1 MAAYP
6 LFRLACRVIPAA
18 IAAAWALGPMT
29 AAAQQSPAG
38 VGQSAGTAV
47 DRGLSAELMYRLL
60 VGDIALQRGDGNI
73 AARAY
78 LEAARDTRD
87 PALARRAT
95 EIALSTRQRAT
106 ALQAARLWA
115 ELEPGSERANQLV
128 TSLASGT
135 AGRAEMADD
144 TAELRSRLERALAEA
159 ATSGASIGDAFLQLN
174 RLLAPEPDRM
184 QTWRLIRALAEPYP
198 NLPEAHF
205 AVALAAYN
213 TGLNE
218 ISVAAS
224 AAASVNRALEL
235 KPGWE
240 RAVLLKAEILNKR
253 SPAEAIA
260 WLGDFLKANPGSRPA
275 TGALAQLYVEQKR
288 YAEARALF
296 DRLVTAEPTN
306 EDFRFGAAVLAVQ
319 MKDWASAEAQF
330 EALKRD
336 GYGENGSVELYLA
349 QIAEETGRYDVAIE
363 RYKAVPEG
371 ERGWLARLRIAAM
384 MGKQGRVAEARRY
397 LDDLPAVTVEQ
408 RVQVRQAEA
417 QLLRDANDNAAAYAV
432 LTRALA
438 AQPDDP
444 DLLYDAAMVAE
455 KIDRVD
461 EAIKGL
467 TRLLELQPE
476 NAQAMNALGYTLV
489 DRTPRVEEGF
499 KLVERAHAL
508 SPQDPFILD
517 SLGWAYFRLGKLD
530 DAEKHLR
537 QAMEIRPDPEI
548 AAHLGEVLWA
558 KGERERA
565 TEIWQSQLKATPDHP
580 VLLETVR
587 RLKP

>member
-1 MAAYP
+1 M
-6 LFRLACRVIPAA
+6 V
-18 IAAAWALGPMT
+18 
-29 AAAQQSPAG
+29 
-38 VGQSAGTAV
+38 
-47 DRGLSAELMYRLL
+47 
-60 VGDIALQRGDGNI
+60 
-73 AARAY
+73 
-78 LEAARDTRD
+78 
-87 PALARRAT
+87 
-95 EIALSTRQRAT
+95 
-106 ALQAARLWA
+106 
-115 ELEPGSERANQLV
+115 
-128 TSLASGT
+128 
-135 AGRAEMADD
+135 DD
-144 TAELRSRLERALAEA
+144 TAELRSRLERALADA

-213 TGLNE
+213 TGLVE
-218 ISVAAS
+218 IAVAAN

-260 WLGDFLKANPGSRPA
+260 WLDDFLKANPGSRPA

-288 YAEARALF
+288 YTEARALF
-296 DRLVTAEPTN
+296 DRLVVAEPTN

-319 MKDWASAEAQF
+319 MKDWKSAEAQF

-363 RYKAVPEG
+363 RYNAVPDG
-371 ERGWLARLRIAAM
+371 ERGWLARLRVAAM

-397 LDDLPAVTVEQ
+397 LDELPAVSLEQ

-432 LTRALA
+432 LTKALA
-438 AQPDDP
+438 AHPDEP

-455 KIDRVD
+455 KLDRVD
-461 EAIKGL
+461 EAIRGL
-467 TRLLELQPE
+467 TRLVELQPE

-489 DRTPRVEEGF
+489 DRTPRVDEGF

-537 QAMEIRPDPEI
+537 RAMEIRPDPEI

-580 VLLETVR
+580 VLLETLR
-587 RLKP
+587 RHKP

>member
-1 MAAYP
+1 MVAFPLYRIARRAA
-6 LFRLACRVIPAA
+6 PAA
-18 IAAAWALGPMT
+18 LAAACLLGPAT
-29 AAAQQSPAG
+29 VGAQEPRAEPGPTAGPAAAP
-38 VGQSAGTAV
+38 
-47 DRGLSAELMYRLL
+47 GLSAELMYRLL

-78 LEAARDTRD
+78 IEAARDTRD

-95 EIALSTRQRAT
+95 EIALSTRQRGA
-106 ALQAARLWA
+106 ALQAARLWS
-115 ELEPGSERANQLV
+115 ELDPGSERARDLV
-128 TSLASGT
+128 ASLSSGT

-184 QTWRLIRALAEPYP
+184 QIWRLIRALAEPYP
-198 NLPEAHF
+198 NLAEAHF

-213 TGLNE
+213 TGLTD
-218 ISVAAS
+218 IGTAAS
-224 AAASVNRALEL
+224 AAAAVNRALEL

-253 SPAEAIA
+253 SPTEAIA
-260 WLGDFLKANPGSRPA
+260 FLTDFLKDNPGSRPA
-275 TGALAQLYVEQKR
+275 TGALAQVYVEQKR
-288 YAEARALF
+288 YVEARALF
-296 DRLVTAEPTN
+296 DRLVAADPANT
-306 EDFRFGAAVLAVQ
+306 DFRFGAAVLALQ
-319 MKDWASAEAQF
+319 MKDWTAAEAQF

-363 RYKAVPEG
+363 RYRAVPDG
-371 ERGWLARLRIAAM
+371 ERGWLARLRVATM
-384 MGKQGRVAEARRY
+384 MAKQGRVAEARRY
-397 LDDLPAVTVEQ
+397 LDDLPAVTIEQ

-432 LTRALA
+432 LTKALVDH
-438 AQPDDP
+438 PDDP

-461 EAIKGL
+461 EAVQRL
-467 TRLLELQPE
+467 TRLIELQPE

-537 QAMEIRPDPEI
+537 RAMEIRTDPEI

-587 RLKP
+587 RHQP

>member
-1 MAAYP
+1 MVAFPLYRIARRAA
-6 LFRLACRVIPAA
+6 PAA
-18 IAAAWALGPMT
+18 LAAACLLGPAT
-29 AAAQQSPAG
+29 VGAQEPRAEPGPTAGPAAAP
-38 VGQSAGTAV
+38 
-47 DRGLSAELMYRLL
+47 GLSAELMYRLL

-78 LEAARDTRD
+78 IEAARDTRD

-95 EIALSTRQRAT
+95 EIALSTRQRGA
-106 ALQAARLWA
+106 ALQAARLWS
-115 ELEPGSERANQLV
+115 ELDPGSERARDLV
-128 TSLASGT
+128 ASLSSGT
-135 AGRAEMADD
+135 AGRVEMADD

-184 QTWRLIRALAEPYP
+184 QIWRLIRALAEPYP
-198 NLPEAHF
+198 NLAEAHF

-213 TGLNE
+213 TGLTD
-218 ISVAAS
+218 IGTAAS
-224 AAASVNRALEL
+224 AAAAVNRALEL

-253 SPAEAIA
+253 SPTEAIA
-260 WLGDFLKANPGSRPA
+260 FLTDFLKDNPGSRPA
-275 TGALAQLYVEQKR
+275 TGALAQVYVEQKR
-288 YAEARALF
+288 YVEARALF
-296 DRLVTAEPTN
+296 DRLVAADPANT
-306 EDFRFGAAVLAVQ
+306 DFRFGAAVLALQ
-319 MKDWASAEAQF
+319 MKDWTAAEAQF

-363 RYKAVPEG
+363 RYRAVPDG
-371 ERGWLARLRIAAM
+371 ERGWLARLRVATM
-384 MGKQGRVAEARRY
+384 MAKQGRVAEARRY
-397 LDDLPAVTVEQ
+397 LDDLPAVTIEQ

-432 LTRALA
+432 LTKALVDH
-438 AQPDDP
+438 PDDP

-461 EAIKGL
+461 EAVQRL
-467 TRLLELQPE
+467 TRLIELQPE

-499 KLVERAHAL
+499 RLVERAHAL

-537 QAMEIRPDPEI
+537 RAMEIRTDPEI

-565 TEIWQSQLKATPDHP
+565 NEIWQSQLKATPDHP

-587 RLKP
+587 RHQP

>member
-1 MAAYP
+1 MVAFPLYRIARRAA
-6 LFRLACRVIPAA
+6 PAA
-18 IAAAWALGPMT
+18 LAAACLLGPAT
-29 AAAQQSPAG
+29 VGAQEPRSEPGPTAGPAAAP
-38 VGQSAGTAV
+38 
-47 DRGLSAELMYRLL
+47 GLSAELMYRLL

-78 LEAARDTRD
+78 IEAARDTRD

-95 EIALSTRQRAT
+95 EIALSTRQRGA
-106 ALQAARLWA
+106 ALQAARLWS
-115 ELEPGSERANQLV
+115 ELDPGSERARDLV
-128 TSLASGT
+128 ASLSSGT

-174 RLLAPEPDRM
+174 RLLAPEPDRT

-198 NLPEAHF
+198 NLAEAHF

-213 TGLNE
+213 TGLTD
-218 ISVAAS
+218 IGTAAS
-224 AAASVNRALEL
+224 AAAAVNRALEL

-253 SPAEAIA
+253 SPTEAIA
-260 WLGDFLKANPGSRPA
+260 FLTDFLKDNPGSRPA
-275 TGALAQLYVEQKR
+275 TGALAQVYVEQKR
-288 YAEARALF
+288 YVEARALF
-296 DRLVTAEPTN
+296 DRLVAADPANT
-306 EDFRFGAAVLAVQ
+306 DFRFGAAVLALQ
-319 MKDWASAEAQF
+319 MKDWVAAEAQF

-363 RYKAVPEG
+363 RYRAVPDG
-371 ERGWLARLRIAAM
+371 ERGWLARLRVATM
-384 MGKQGRVAEARRY
+384 MAKQGRVAEARRY
-397 LDDLPAVTVEQ
+397 LDDLPAVTIEQ

-432 LTRALA
+432 LTRALVDH
-438 AQPDDP
+438 PDDP

-461 EAIKGL
+461 EAVQRL
-467 TRLLELQPE
+467 TRLIELQPE

-537 QAMEIRPDPEI
+537 RAMEIRPDPEI

-587 RLKP
+587 RHQP

>member
-1 MAAYP
+1 MGPPAVGAQDPRTEPGQAAG
-6 LFRLACRVIPAA
+6 PAA
-18 IAAAWALGPMT
+18 AP
-29 AAAQQSPAG
+29 
-38 VGQSAGTAV
+38 
-47 DRGLSAELMYRLL
+47 GLSAELMYRLL

-78 LEAARDTRD
+78 IEAARDTRD

-95 EIALSTRQRAT
+95 EIALSTRQRGA
-106 ALQAARLWA
+106 ALQAARLWS
-115 ELEPGSERANQLV
+115 ELDPGSERARDLV
-128 TSLASGT
+128 ASLSSGT

-174 RLLAPEPDRM
+174 RLLAPEPDRT
-184 QTWRLIRALAEPYP
+184 QIWRLIRALAEPYP
-198 NLPEAHF
+198 NLAEAHF

-213 TGLNE
+213 TGLTD
-218 ISVAAS
+218 IGTAAS
-224 AAASVNRALEL
+224 AAAAVNRALEL

-253 SPAEAIA
+253 SPTEAIA
-260 WLGDFLKANPGSRPA
+260 FLTDFLKDNPGSRPA
-275 TGALAQLYVEQKR
+275 TGALAQVYVEQKR
-288 YAEARALF
+288 YVEARALF
-296 DRLVTAEPTN
+296 DRLVAADPANT
-306 EDFRFGAAVLAVQ
+306 DFRFGAAVLALQ
-319 MKDWASAEAQF
+319 MKDWAAAEAQF

-363 RYKAVPEG
+363 RYRAVPDG
-371 ERGWLARLRIAAM
+371 ERGWLARLRVATM
-384 MGKQGRVAEARRY
+384 MAKQGRVAEARRY
-397 LDDLPAVTVEQ
+397 LDDLPAVTIEQ

-432 LTRALA
+432 LTRALVDH
-438 AQPDDP
+438 PDDP

-461 EAIKGL
+461 EAVQRL
-467 TRLLELQPE
+467 TRLIELQPE

-537 QAMEIRPDPEI
+537 RAMEIRTDPEI

-587 RLKP
+587 RHQP

>member
-1 MAAYP
+1 MAAFP
-6 LFRLACRVIPAA
+6 LNQIAVRLLPAA
-18 IAAAWALGPMT
+18 VAAACVLAPAT
-29 AAAQQSPAG
+29 AA
-38 VGQSAGTAV
+38 GQKAPTEPGQAAAHAAAP
-47 DRGLSAELMYRLL
+47 GLSAELMYRLL

-78 LEAARDTRD
+78 IEAARDTRD

-95 EIALSTRQRAT
+95 EIALATRQRGA
-106 ALQAARLWA
+106 ALQAARLWS
-115 ELEPGSERANQLV
+115 ELEPGSERARDLV
-128 TSLASGT
+128 ASLSSGT
-135 AGRAEMADD
+135 AGRAEMVDD
-144 TAELRSRLERALAEA
+144 TLELRSRLERALADA

-198 NLPEAHF
+198 NLAEAHF

-213 TGLNE
+213 TGLAE
-218 ISVAAS
+218 IGTAAS
-224 AAASVNRALEL
+224 AAAAVNRALEL

-253 SPAEAIA
+253 SPAEAIV
-260 WLGDFLKANPGSRPA
+260 FLTDYLKDNPGSRPA
-275 TGALAQLYVEQKR
+275 TGALAQVYVEQKR
-288 YAEARALF
+288 YVEARALF
-296 DRLVTAEPTN
+296 DRLVAADPTN
-306 EDFRFGAAVLAVQ
+306 TDFRFGAAVLALQ
-319 MKDWASAEAQF
+319 MKDWAAAESQF

-363 RYKAVPEG
+363 RYRAVPDG

-384 MGKQGRVAEARRY
+384 MAKQGRLPEARRY
-397 LDDLPAVTVEQ
+397 LDDLPAVTIEQ

-432 LTRALA
+432 LTKALA
-438 AQPDDP
+438 AYPDEP

-455 KIDRVD
+455 KVDRVD
-461 EAIKGL
+461 EAVQRL
-467 TRLLELQPE
+467 TRLIELQPE

-489 DRTPRVEEGF
+489 DRTPRVDEGF

-565 TEIWQSQLKATPDHP
+565 TELWQSQLKATPDHP

-587 RLKP
+587 RHKP